1 MTHSTKLLRI
11 AAVADRV
18 GLSRSTIYAL
28 TKLGQFPARIRVSA
42 NVVAW
47 VAHEVEAWIAERIAS
62 QRVRSSAV
70 AQPVGVTGV

>member
-1 MTHSTKLLRI
+1 MTNSTKLLRI
-11 AAVADRV
+11 AAVVDRV

-47 VAHEVEAWIAERIAS
+47 VAHEVDAWIAQRIAT
-62 QRVRSSAV
+62 QRVQPLAV
-70 AQPVGVTGV
+70 AA